1 MCIVDW
7 NVYVCC
13 LNGHRISGSVL
24 NIVCQSFGITLAPI
38 SAPLS
43 LAVREPQNEGTLSI
57 EHTFVLYCYRLQKR
71 AGKVGNFVT
80 SSAAPVSYHR
90 KLENSA
96 TTCLTHV
103 WLTPWHWMNE
113 WISDWIM
120 MAGGVEMYYYICVA
134 SARCYMHN
142 DTESVIS
149 LSVRLFSKG
158 KINV

>member
-1 MCIVDW
+1 MYCGLEC
-7 NVYVCC
+7 VC
-13 LNGHRISGSVL
+13 LL
-24 NIVCQSFGITLAPI
+24 FKWPQDFWLGIKHCMPIFWHYPI

-103 WLTPWHWMNE
+103 
-113 WISDWIM
+113 
-120 MAGGVEMYYYICVA
+120 
-134 SARCYMHN
+134 
-142 DTESVIS
+142 
-149 LSVRLFSKG
+149 
-158 KINV
+158 